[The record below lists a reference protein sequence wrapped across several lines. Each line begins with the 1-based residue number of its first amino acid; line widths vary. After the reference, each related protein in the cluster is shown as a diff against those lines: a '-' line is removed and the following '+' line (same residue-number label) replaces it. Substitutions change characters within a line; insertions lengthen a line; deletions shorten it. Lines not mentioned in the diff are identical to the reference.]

1 MPPVTQA
8 ASNWSLKRARSEEE
22 GLGGPVPTC
31 SLSRIYLSCHS
42 VVGDRHVGGL
52 NSGPVL
58 MVGEDSA
65 SGTDLAG
72 KA

>member
-1 MPPVTQA
+1 MPPATQA
-8 ASNWSLKRARSEEE
+8 ASNWCLKRARSEEG

-31 SLSRIYLSCHS
+31 SLSRICLSCHS
-42 VVGDRHVGGL
+42 VVGDRHVGDL
-52 NSGPVL
+52 NSGPL
-58 MVGEDSA
+58 FMVAEDSA